1 MKLFVLAF
9 ILIPLSACGGSPGGV
24 AANATQ
30 TGTSG
35 APASLPPSTLAG
47 GGGTR
52 AAVASA
58 GVSGS
63 TLNEGPN
70 PATFAAAGGGGGGSG
85 SSAQASGPA
94 TFTRV
99 WSEVLERKGCS
110 GQYCHGSG
118 QGGLK
123 FASQAEAYTALVN
136 VAAAGPKCATSGLMR
151 VKPSDSANSLLVEKL
166 SKATPACG
174 DMMPIGAKL
183 EPDCLSMNPSV
194 CNTQA
199 EISLVK
205 QWIDAGA
212 KND

>member
-9 ILIPLSACGGSPGGV
+9 ILIPLSACGGSSGGV
-24 AANATQ
+24 AANAAR
-30 TGTSG
+30 TGASG
-35 APASLPPSTLAG
+35 APASPPPSAHAG
-47 GGGTR
+47 GGGTG

-63 TLNEGPN
+63 MVVEGPN
-70 PATFAAAGGGGGGSG
+70 PKTFPAAGGGGSN
-85 SSAQASGPA
+85 SAPASGPA

-136 VAAAGPKCATSGLMR
+136 VAAAGPKCATSGLTR

-183 EPDCLSMNPSV
+183 DPDCLSMNPSV

-199 EISLVK
+199 EITLVK